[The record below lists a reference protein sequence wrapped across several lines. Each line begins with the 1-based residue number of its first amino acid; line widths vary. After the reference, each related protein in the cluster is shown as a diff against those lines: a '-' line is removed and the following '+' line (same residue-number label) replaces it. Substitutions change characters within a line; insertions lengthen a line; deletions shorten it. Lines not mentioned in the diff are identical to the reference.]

1 MSQCTLTA
9 TSTWRRSTLE
19 APSRTRSSVSTPNY
33 VLGWGEDFIE
43 AKDGE
48 REYVGGGSGKDV
60 ASVDLIDRVMRSCD
74 TIYLS

>member
-1 MSQCTLTA
+1 M
-9 TSTWRRSTLE
+9 
-19 APSRTRSSVSTPNY
+19 RSSASTPTE